1 MPKFVKYLLYVM
13 LATAFVLGVVFYFNL
28 DNENMVN
35 VLLYYGY
42 ALFALAVFSAVVLP
56 LFNIGSNP
64 KALKKIFT
72 NLAIVIVVCC
82 LSYVLASGDA
92 LTVSIKPEPSSST
105 LKLTDAGLILTYIV
119 FAFSLIAI
127 VFGGIINLIRNR

>member
-1 MPKFVKYLLYVM
+1 M

-92 LTVSIKPEPSSST
+92 LTVSIK
-105 LKLTDAGLILTYIV
+105 LTSDLLLYSFFVKIPLGCLPVTTYQKT
-119 FAFSLIAI
+119 AAS
-127 VFGGIINLIRNR
+127 